1 MKIAV
6 DVMGGDYAPRKIID
20 GTKLAY
26 NELKDLIEINLVG
39 NKEIIKKFDIPDKFS
54 IIDTSQVIN
63 AGDPPMEA
71 YRQKKDSSLARAV
84 NLQENNEV
92 DVTISAGNTGAA
104 VAFSILSLGRLKGVD
119 RPALA
124 TFFPTKEGKV
134 LVLDVGA
141 NSGVKPEN
149 LRDFGVMGSLYL
161 EKVFNLNNPSVG
173 LLSMG
178 REDTK
183 GGKSVKEAHNL
194 LSDANINFIGNVEG
208 YDILNGNADVVVCD
222 GFAGNAILKFGE
234 SMVDFLLSEIK
245 EGTSKN
251 LIAALGGL
259 LIRPVLKN
267 LIKKVNYEEYGGAIL
282 LGINGITVICHGK
295 SNDRAIKN
303 AILKGYK
310 FYDLKVNSLIQ
321 ESLSQ

>member
-1 MKIAV
+1 MRIAV

-20 GTKLAY
+20 GAKLAY
-26 NELKDLIEINLVG
+26 EELEGLVEIQLVG
-39 NKEIIKKFDIPDKFS
+39 NKEIIKKFNIPDGFS
-54 IIDTSQVIN
+54 IVDTSQVIN
-63 AGDPPMEA
+63 AGEPPLEA
-71 YRQKKDSSLARAV
+71 YRKKKDSSLAKAV
-84 NLQENNEV
+84 ELQKSSEV

-104 VAFSILSLGRLKGVD
+104 VAFSILTLGRLEGVD

-124 TFFPTKEGKV
+124 TFFPTRKGKV

-141 NSGVKPEN
+141 NSGVKPLN

-161 EKVFNLNNPSVG
+161 KKVFSLNNPSVG

-178 REDTK
+178 KEDTK
-183 GGKSVKEAHNL
+183 GGKSVQEAHNM
-194 LSDANINFIGNVEG
+194 LSEANINFIGNIEG

-222 GFAGNAILKFGE
+222 GFAGNAVLKFGE
-234 SMVDFLLSEIK
+234 SLVDFILSEIK

-259 LIRPVLKN
+259 LIRPVFKDLM
-267 LIKKVNYEEYGGAIL
+267 KKVNYEEYGGAVL
-282 LGINGITVICHGK
+282 LGVNGITVICHGK
-295 SNDRAIKN
+295 SNEKAIKS

-321 ESLSQ
+321 ESLVK